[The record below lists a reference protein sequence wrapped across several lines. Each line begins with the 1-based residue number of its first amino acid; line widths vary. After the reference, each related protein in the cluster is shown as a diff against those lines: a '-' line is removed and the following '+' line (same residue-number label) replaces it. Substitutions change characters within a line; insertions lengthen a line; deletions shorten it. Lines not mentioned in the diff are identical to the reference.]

1 MYTSHDSYAES
12 YKAVYTISMSVITL
26 TSRKGGVG
34 KTLLA
39 IVVAGSLAEQGADV
53 ALLDADANGSAHRWV
68 SETHKG
74 RAIQVYAEADAER
87 LAELLPTLA
96 ERHAVLI
103 VDTAGFGNQAAAVAI
118 AGADLVLVPVTP
130 GEADLIE
137 AQRTVAYVGGLARS
151 TRRAIPVRV
160 VANRIRRQTTLSRHV
175 LAELDRLGLPRL
187 QTIISEAVAYGEL
200 TFAGALPETGPAAD
214 EPAALIAELRGEGWL
229 E

>member
-1 MYTSHDSYAES
+1 MQDAI
-12 YKAVYTISMSVITL
+12 KPNIPLSMSVITL

-39 IVVAGSLAEQGADV
+39 MVLAGSLAEQGADV

-68 SETHKG
+68 SDTHKG
-74 RAIQVYAEADAER
+74 RAIPVFAEADAER

-96 ERHAVLI
+96 DRHAVLI

-137 AQRTVAYVGGLARS
+137 AQRTIAYVGGLARS

-175 LAELDRLGLPRL
+175 LAELDRLSLPRL
-187 QTIISEAVAYGEL
+187 QTLVSEVVAYGEL
-200 TFAGALPETGPAAD
+200 TFSGALPDAGPAMD
-214 EPAALIAELRGEGWL
+214 ETAALIAELRREGWL
-229 E
+229 P